1 MVYRYDSNQLVF
13 RKNSKII
20 YIALAVLLVTFII
33 SFTAG
38 RSIRLSD
45 LTDYEKEL
53 IVLNVKNEQNKFT
66 EEKFVSLI
74 KELNI
79 KFPHIVMAQALLETG
94 NFKSKV
100 FLQNHNCFGMKQAR
114 IRVNTAKGTS
124 LNHAYYDTWMESL
137 YDYAFYQCRYMSQ
150 VNTEEQYYAALDAS
164 YAEASQYSQ
173 TLKGIVKKRNLKK
186 LFK

>member
-1 MVYRYDSNQLVF
+1 MMYKYDSKQLVF
-13 RKNSKII
+13 KKDSKII

-79 KFPHIVMAQALLETG
+79 RYPHIVMAQALLESG
-94 NFKSKV
+94 NYKSKI
-100 FLQNHNCFGMKQAR
+100 FIESNNLFGMREAKVR
-114 IRVNTAKGTS
+114 ITTSKGTQY
-124 LNHAYYDTWMESL
+124 NHAYYNTWSESVF
-137 YDYAFYQCRYMSQ
+137 DYAFYQCRYMHNINS
-150 VNTEEQYYAALDAS
+150 EEQYYQSLNAS
-164 YAEASQYSQ
+164 YAEAGNSYSKA
-173 TLKGIVKKRNLKK
+173 LKEIVKKRGLKEI
-186 LFK
+186 F